1 MRCLKGSEINFI
13 KQRSSVVRQILL
25 MQKFCPQVRP
35 KELIIHPHCLHC
47 YPLQA
52 SPEFE
57 IPMTQVTQTIVEKHP
72 YLIVDDQRLSNTPD
86 HPFLPLD
93 KLVLFEPYQNLGRE
107 LLESLFNPLHSAS
120 TQRVPEEILHNIA
133 RAHQAKWRALSEVLK
148 VPLELT
154 EMDSSRSDLQKCKDI
169 LNAWSLRGGTFAA
182 LRHNMGQYSIFAGR
196 NPLVSL
202 WLIMLTIG
210 HALLPPPTPHLQTH
224 THTPLV
230 THTKYGW
237 C

>member
-1 MRCLKGSEINFI
+1 
-13 KQRSSVVRQILL
+13 
-25 MQKFCPQVRP
+25 
-35 KELIIHPHCLHC
+35 
-47 YPLQA
+47 
-52 SPEFE
+52 
-57 IPMTQVTQTIVEKHP
+57 MTQVTQTIVEKHP

-169 LNAWSLRGGTFAA
+169 LNAWSLILCA
-182 LRHNMGQYSIFAGR
+182 RHICADAYRWI
-196 NPLVSL
+196 P
-202 WLIMLTIG
+202 
-210 HALLPPPTPHLQTH
+210 
-224 THTPLV
+224 
-230 THTKYGW
+230 
-237 C
+237 